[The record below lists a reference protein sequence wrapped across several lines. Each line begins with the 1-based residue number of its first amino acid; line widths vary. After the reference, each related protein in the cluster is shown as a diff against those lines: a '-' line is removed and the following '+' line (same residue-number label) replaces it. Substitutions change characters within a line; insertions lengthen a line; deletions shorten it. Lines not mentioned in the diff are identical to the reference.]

1 MLSATPTTDHI
12 TGRQKNR
19 SRKAQ
24 TPTKAPEPPV
34 TSSAAPSNNDSD
46 PPQTAISDNS
56 NSPQISLPDD
66 NSDSPQIAL
75 PDDNSD
81 SPQTVPLDNSFD
93 PPSPQVAPPTI
104 IEKAE
109 SPQLEAMQSPRMA
122 SSFASMSGFI
132 TPPDSPKALAYRKGG
147 LHSFGRTASGN
158 YSSINQVVRHQN
170 NGYKIGFVQET
181 AISLKKKSMS
191 QLGELFQYT

>member
-66 NSDSPQIAL
+66 NSDS
-75 PDDNSD
+75 
-81 SPQTVPLDNSFD
+81 QTVPLDNSFD